1 MKRRLMRAAAALALG
16 LTAIGV
22 AAGGGLAQEYLGSA
36 VTVGGDVTG
45 IENGQV
51 VVLAPGVTISG
62 GDVVNATGIGVDSGG
77 GSSIGAST
85 GGDTNAALSE

>member
-1 MKRRLMRAAAALALG
+1 MMRSGAALALALIATG
-16 LTAIGV
+16 F
-22 AAGGGLAQEYLGSA
+22 AANVGLAQEYNGSA

-45 IENGQV
+45 VQNGEV

-77 GSSIGAST
+77 LIDRSLHRRRHQRGVV
-85 GGDTNAALSE
+85 

>member
-1 MKRRLMRAAAALALG
+1 MIKRMMRTGAAVALALAATG
-16 LTAIGV
+16 FV
-22 AAGGGLAQEYLGSA
+22 ATGGLAQEYLGSA

-45 IENGQV
+45 VQNGEV

-85 GGDTNAALSE
+85 GGDTNAATTE